1 MPLDF
6 DQKVVPGALLEVG
19 ERQGTAQGLGGGG
32 GVNTQSPQLTCTPWV
47 LTSVKVGKAEGGP
60 CVIVTQSVNYM
71 TLFLVTDHSEALQ
84 LWEWSGL
91 SLKIWSIR
99 TKTVSNPPTSAA
111 SGMPLCLEPS
121 AAEVEQVPCSGPSGP
136 CRHPQ
141 P

>member
-19 ERQGTAQGLGGGG
+19 ERQGTAQGWGGGG
-32 GVNTQSPQLTCTPWV
+32 GEHAKSSADMHSMGAHFC
-47 LTSVKVGKAEGGP
+47 KMGKAEGGP

-99 TKTVSNPPTSAA
+99 TKTVPNPPTSAA

-121 AAEVEQVPCSGPSGP
+121 AAEVE
-136 CRHPQ
+136 
-141 P
+141 